1 MATVALVFA
10 PLAPLV
16 SVAAAI
22 VFWISSWVYK
32 YQLMF
37 VFVTQV
43 ETGGVGIVVCIRRLT
58 IDPALFAAPLEHRRQ
73 QVAGVSGP
81 DADANGSQ

>member
-1 MATVALVFA
+1 MAAVGLLFA

-16 SVAAAI
+16 SLAAAI

-37 VFVTQV
+37 VYVTRL
-43 ETGGVGIVVCIRRLT
+43 ETGGVSSPSHFFKSNIR
-58 IDPALFAAPLEHRRQ
+58 
-73 QVAGVSGP
+73 
-81 DADANGSQ
+81 

>member
-1 MATVALVFA
+1 MATVAIVFA

-16 SVAAAI
+16 SLAGAI

-37 VFVTQV
+37 VFITQV
-43 ETGGVGIVVCIRRLT
+43 ETGGVGI
-58 IDPALFAAPLEHRRQ
+58 
-73 QVAGVSGP
+73 
-81 DADANGSQ
+81 

>member
-1 MATVALVFA
+1 MGTVAFVFA

-16 SVAAAI
+16 SLAAAI

-37 VFVTQV
+37 VFITRV
-43 ETGGVGIVVCIRRLT
+43 ETGGVCIKVCVRIIPLT
-58 IDPALFAAPLEHRRQ
+58 AILPASLESGRQ
-73 QVAGVSGP
+73 QVASIGGS
-81 DADANGSQ
+81 DANADGSQ